1 MKKFLFKLLAAI
13 AFIVAS
19 VYGGWNIAC
28 LIMLVPYNMP
38 YFLDIFLRFCL
49 SILRADYLA
58 NADDLPIVALLLF
71 WIVSTPLV
79 GVLIFLCGKAIRR
92 HYRARKVRRESP
104 VK

>member
-1 MKKFLFKLLAAI
+1 MKKFLFKLLAVL
-13 AFIVAS
+13 AFVMAS

-38 YFLDIFLRFCL
+38 DFLETFLRFCL
-49 SILRADYLA
+49 SIIGADYLA
-58 NADDLPIVALLLF
+58 NADDLPMVALLLF

-92 HYRARKVRRESP
+92 YRSRKVRRP
-104 VK
+104 LP